1 MKKENI
7 KAAFFDVDNTLY
19 DHKHNCVP
27 NLHIKALKELQKND
41 IKVCLCTGRSLPLI
55 KELHLLD
62 LLQWDGIVSGN
73 GSFVYDKN
81 LNPIYENCISETSTK
96 KIFSLAEQYDIPLFC
111 SGNTLVLTKQAKDSQ
126 ALLEDFDIRTFDRR
140 SYSNTDC
147 FSLITLCTQR
157 NNPHLAEFEAIDEIK
172 IIPNRSSIDIMKKSL
187 SKYHG
192 IEVLMQ
198 HFQYNPHDYIAFGD
212 GLNDI
217 EMLTNAKYGIR
228 MEDGDPAL
236 QEKVSMHCPSCQE
249 AGIYYFLK
257 KEGLIE

>member
-62 LLQWDGIVSGN
+62 LPQWDGIVSGN

-96 KIFSLAEQYDIPLFC
+96 KYFHSPNNMISPYFAVEIPL
-111 SGNTLVLTKQAKDSQ
+111 
-126 ALLEDFDIRTFDRR
+126 
-140 SYSNTDC
+140 Y
-147 FSLITLCTQR
+147 
-157 NNPHLAEFEAIDEIK
+157 
-172 IIPNRSSIDIMKKSL
+172 
-187 SKYHG
+187 
-192 IEVLMQ
+192 
-198 HFQYNPHDYIAFGD
+198 
-212 GLNDI
+212 
-217 EMLTNAKYGIR
+217 
-228 MEDGDPAL
+228 
-236 QEKVSMHCPSCQE
+236 
-249 AGIYYFLK
+249 
-257 KEGLIE
+257 